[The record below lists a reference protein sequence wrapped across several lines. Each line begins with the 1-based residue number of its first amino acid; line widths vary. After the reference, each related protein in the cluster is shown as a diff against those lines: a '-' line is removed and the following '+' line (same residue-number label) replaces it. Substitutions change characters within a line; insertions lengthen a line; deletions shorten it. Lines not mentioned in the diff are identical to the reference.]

1 MSIEMVISCQ
11 ASAVSKCRELDRTPT
26 GRCRESEFPPT
37 EELSAFFGVA
47 FFQGV
52 CYNAFMWNLPR
63 RRSIL

>member
-11 ASAVSKCRELDRTPT
+11 ASAVSKSRD
-26 GRCRESEFPPT
+26 SEIPPT